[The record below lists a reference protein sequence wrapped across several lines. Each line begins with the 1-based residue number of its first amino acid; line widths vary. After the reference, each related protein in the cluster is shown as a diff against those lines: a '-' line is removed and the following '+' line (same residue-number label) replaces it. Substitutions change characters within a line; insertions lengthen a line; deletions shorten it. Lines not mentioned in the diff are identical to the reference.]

1 MSARAAAPS
10 LAELAARV
18 PEDDGDEASVVEA
31 LRVGLA
37 DLEARLQG
45 HHSGDFTPLHIRL
58 RRSAE
63 APDTDR

>member
-1 MSARAAAPS
+1 
-10 LAELAARV
+10 V

>member
-1 MSARAAAPS
+1 VSARAAAPS
-10 LAELAARV
+10 LAELAARM

-37 DLEARLQG
+37 DLEERLQG
-45 HHSGDFTPLHIRL
+45 HHSGDVTPLHIRL

-63 APDTDR
+63 APDTER